1 MTTPQRRQPGAME
14 QRPGGLDGPGGPGGP
29 GARRAVERAS
39 ARPLMFLQQLPRW
52 VLLLAVVALIV
63 AGFAVPGWPG
73 AAALVLVAAFLGWL
87 GYLSWPTL
95 TGQGRLL
102 RVVAVACVLALAVVQ
117 ARR

>member
-1 MTTPQRRQPGAME
+1 MTTPRRRQPGGTE
-14 QRPGGLDGPGGPGGP
+14 QRPGGPGGP
-29 GARRAVERAS
+29 SGPGARQAVERAS
-39 ARPLMFLQQLPRW
+39 VRPLIFLQRLPRW
-52 VLLLAVVALIV
+52 VLLLAVVALLV

-102 RVVAVACVLALAVVQ
+102 RVLAVACVLALAVVQ
-117 ARR
+117 AGR